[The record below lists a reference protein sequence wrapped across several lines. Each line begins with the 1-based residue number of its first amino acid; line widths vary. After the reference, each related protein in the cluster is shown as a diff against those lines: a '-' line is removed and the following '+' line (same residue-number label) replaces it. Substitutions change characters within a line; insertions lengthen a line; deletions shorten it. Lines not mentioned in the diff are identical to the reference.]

1 MKKLNH
7 RVLMGKKWRQKPVS
21 RTHALNFYM
30 LLFIKLDGRM
40 DEWKYNHAY
49 EMRGIPELF
58 GPSHTHQLSSVSI
71 YLLTYY
77 VSRNVTKDNNRRI
90 PLKATKHT

>member
-1 MKKLNH
+1 
-7 RVLMGKKWRQKPVS
+7 
-21 RTHALNFYM
+21 M

-58 GPSHTHQLSSVSI
+58 GPSHTRQLRSVSI
-71 YLLTYY
+71 YLLIMYQGT
-77 VSRNVTKDNNRRI
+77 SQKITTGEF
-90 PLKATKHT
+90 L